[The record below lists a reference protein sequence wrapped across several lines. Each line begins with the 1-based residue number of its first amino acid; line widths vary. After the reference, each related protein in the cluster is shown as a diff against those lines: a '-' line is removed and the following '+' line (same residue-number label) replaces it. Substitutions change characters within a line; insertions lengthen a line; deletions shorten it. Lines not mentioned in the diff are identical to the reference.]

1 MNNNFVAVGG
11 LNQMRDYKMR
21 DYKEEYIKTLEALVE
36 LQRELIDTLNN
47 RPAPIWIT
55 YPVPTINLF
64 APINP
69 FAPMPTYPVP
79 NFQTGS
85 TCSAITPEIW
95 GPEFAG

>member
-11 LNQMRDYKMR
+11 LNQMR

-47 RPAPIWIT
+47 RPAPIA
-55 YPVPTINLF
+55 VPT
-64 APINP
+64 INP
-69 FAPMPTYPVP
+69 FAPYMPTYPVP
-79 NFQTGS
+79 TFQTGS
-85 TCSAITPEIW
+85 NMQCY

>member
-11 LNQMRDYKMR
+11 LNQMR

-47 RPAPIWIT
+47 RPAPIP
-55 YPVPTINLF
+55 YPVPTIN
-64 APINP
+64 P
-69 FAPMPTYPVP
+69 FAPYMPTYPVP
-79 NFQTGS
+79 TFQTGS
-85 TCSAITPEIW
+85 NMPTFQTGSNMQCY

>member
-11 LNQMRDYKMR
+11 LNQMR

-47 RPAPIWIT
+47 RPAPIGIT
-55 YPVPTINLF
+55 YPVPTIN
-64 APINP
+64 P
-69 FAPMPTYPVP
+69 FAPYMPTYPVP
-79 NFQTGS
+79 TFQTGS
-85 TCSAITPEIW
+85 NMQCY